1 MISEEKLT
9 EIRERLPL
17 SELVGEYVQLK
28 KSGKSHRG
36 LCPFHQERTPSFYVN
51 DDRESFHC
59 FGCGTGGD
67 LFEFLKQIEGISFP
81 DAVTR
86 LAERVGIQLD
96 WSHPDESAAYAK
108 KKREI
113 ELLRQA
119 AWYYHCLLKNLPED
133 HEVHQYLRARHLDLE
148 MVEGF
153 FLGFCPAGDSGLQD
167 YLKKKGFSLTE
178 LRACHLFNG
187 TREFFR
193 GRLIFPIFRQD
204 KKVVGFGGRILNEKD
219 GGPKYLN
226 SPESDLFK
234 KGELFY
240 GLDLAK
246 STLRKT
252 GQALV
257 VEGYF
262 DVITLHAQGFVQ
274 AVAPLGT
281 ALTGSQAK
289 ILTRLVEEITLLFD
303 SDAAGSRATLKALE
317 VLLPMGAL
325 PKRVHLEGG
334 EDPDS
339 YLNRYGKLALG
350 KKLEERRNLLEELI
364 DKGASEMKP
373 ASASLEK
380 KGQAAGQLLRL
391 IEKFPDSITQNL
403 YRRRLAEAFEI
414 PEEWL
419 QGRGQ
424 TRSGTPRPSGAAR
437 PSWLPEEEAIVE
449 LWLKFPELRDRIRA
463 ELPLEDLCTPAAQDL
478 LGLFWSVPGDP
489 AEVSTGKYFDL
500 APQGLLEVL
509 TELALRSSGLEETGA
524 AERHLAQSILRLKE
538 RRLRQDL
545 EGLKD
550 TAARDQPE
558 LLQLVQQKIQALS
571 LLLKTK
577 EGNDGQ
583 S

>member
-9 EIRERLPL
+9 EIRERVPL
-17 SELVGEYVQLK
+17 SELIGEYVQLK

-51 DDRESFHC
+51 DERESFHC

-81 DAVTR
+81 EAVTR

-96 WSHPDESAAYAK
+96 WSHPDETAAYAK

-113 ELLRQA
+113 ELMRQA

-133 HEVHQYLRARHLDLE
+133 HEAHRYLQGRHLNLE
-148 MVEGF
+148 AVEGF
-153 FLGFCPAGDSGLQD
+153 FLGFCPAGDSGLKD
-167 YLKKKGFSLTE
+167 YLRKKGFTQAE
-178 LRACHLFNG
+178 LQACHLFNG
-187 TREFFR
+187 NREFFR

-204 KKVVGFGGRILNEKD
+204 KKVVGFGGRIMSETD

-226 SPESDLFK
+226 SPESELFK

-246 STLRKT
+246 ATVRKT
-252 GQALV
+252 GQVLV

-262 DVITLHAQGFVQ
+262 DVISLHTHGFTQ

-281 ALTGSQAK
+281 ALTANQAK
-289 ILTRLVEEITLLFD
+289 ILTRLAEEITLLFD
-303 SDAAGSRATLKALE
+303 GDAAGSRATLKALE
-317 VLLPMGAL
+317 VLLPMGTL
-325 PKRVHLEGG
+325 PKWVHLESG

-339 YLNRYGKLALG
+339 YLHRYGKLALG

-373 ASASLEK
+373 AHASLER
-380 KGQAAGQLLRL
+380 KGQAAGQLLGL
-391 IEKFPDSITQNL
+391 IEKIPDTITQNL

-419 QGRGQ
+419 QSRGR
-424 TRSGTPRPSGAAR
+424 SRPAEHRKTAAAR
-437 PSWLPEEEAIVE
+437 PPWLPEEEAQISRAAR
-449 LWLKFPELRDRIRA
+449 PDPLRTYAGGFMYADR
-463 ELPLEDLCTPAAQDL
+463 
-478 LGLFWSVPGDP
+478 PGAVGVVLDP
-489 AEVSTGKYFDL
+489 PRGPSRGKYWEIF
-500 APQGLLEVL
+500 
-509 TELALRSSGLEETGA
+509 
-524 AERHLAQSILRLKE
+524 
-538 RRLRQDL
+538 
-545 EGLKD
+545 
-550 TAARDQPE
+550 
-558 LLQLVQQKIQALS
+558 
-571 LLLKTK
+571 
-577 EGNDGQ
+577 
-583 S
+583 

>member
-1 MISEEKLT
+1 MISEEKLN

-17 SELVGEYVQLK
+17 SELIGEYVQLK

-59 FGCGTGGD
+59 FGCGAGGD
-67 LFEFLKQIEGISFP
+67 LFEFLKKIEGIAFP

-86 LAERVGIQLD
+86 LAERLNIQLD
-96 WSHPDESAAYAK
+96 WAHPEETAAYAR

-113 ELLRQA
+113 ELLRQS

-133 HEVHQYLRARHLDLE
+133 HEAHTYLLQRHLTLE
-148 MVEGF
+148 AVEGF
-153 FLGFCPAGDSGLQD
+153 FLGFCPAGDSGLHD
-167 YLKKKGFSLTE
+167 YLKKKGFSQTE

-193 GRLIFPIFRQD
+193 GRLVFPIFRQD
-204 KKVVGFGGRILNEKD
+204 KKVVGFGGRIFSEKD

-246 STLRKT
+246 TTVRKT
-252 GQALV
+252 GQVLV

-262 DVITLHAQGFVQ
+262 DVISLHSQGFTQ

-281 ALTGSQAK
+281 ALTTNQAK
-289 ILTRLVEEITLLFD
+289 ILSRLAEEITLLFD

-317 VLLPMGAL
+317 VLLPMGVL
-325 PKRVHLEGG
+325 PKRTSLEAG

-350 KKLEERRNLLEELI
+350 KKLETRRNLLEELI
-364 DKGASEMKP
+364 DKSASEMRP
-373 ASASLEK
+373 ANASLEK
-380 KGQAAGQLLRL
+380 KGQAAGQLLKL
-391 IEKFPDSITQNL
+391 IEKIPDTITQNL

-414 PEEWL
+414 PEDWL
-419 QGRGQ
+419 SKPGPARAGIF
-424 TRSGTPRPSGAAR
+424 RPAGMAR
-437 PSWLPEEEAIVE
+437 PAWLPEEEAIIE
-449 LWLKFPELRDRIRA
+449 LWLKFPGLRDRILA
-463 ELPLEDLCTPAAQDL
+463 ELTLEDLCTPAAQEL
-478 LGLFWSVPGDP
+478 LGRFWAQSGGPG
-489 AEVSTGKYFDL
+489 ELSTGKYFDL
-500 APQGLLEVL
+500 APEGLLEVL
-509 TELALRSSGLEETGA
+509 SEMALRSSGLEEHGA

-545 EGLKD
+545 EDLKN
-550 TAARDQPE
+550 APALDQPA
-558 LLQLVQQKIQALS
+558 LLQQKIQALS

-577 EGNDGQ
+577 DGNDGQ

>member
-59 FGCGTGGD
+59 FGCGSGGD
-67 LFEFLKQIEGISFP
+67 LFEFLKKIEGISFP

-86 LAERVGIQLD
+86 LAERLGIQLD
-96 WSHPDESAAYAK
+96 WSHPEETAAYAK

-119 AWYYHCLLKNLPED
+119 AWYYHCLLKNLPDD
-133 HEVHQYLRARHLDLE
+133 HEAHAYLRERHLPLE
-148 MVEGF
+148 TVEGF
-153 FLGFCPAGDSGLQD
+153 FLGFCPAGDSGLKD
-167 YLKKKGFSLTE
+167 YLKKKGFTPVE
-178 LRACHLFNG
+178 LRSCHLFNG

-204 KKVVGFGGRILNEKD
+204 KKVVGFGGRIFSDRD

-246 STLRKT
+246 STVRKT
-252 GQALV
+252 GQLLV

-262 DVITLHAQGFVQ
+262 DVISLHAQGFSQ

-281 ALTGSQAK
+281 ALTSHQAR
-289 ILTRLVEEITLLFD
+289 ILSRLAEEITLLFD

-317 VLLPMGAL
+317 ALLPLGVL
-325 PKRVHLEGG
+325 PKRVQLEGG

-339 YLNRYGKLALG
+339 FLNRYGKLALG
-350 KKLEERRNLLEELI
+350 KKLETRRNLLEELI
-364 DKGASEMKP
+364 DKSASELRP
-373 ASASLEK
+373 AHASLEK
-380 KGQAAGQLLRL
+380 KGQAAGQLLKL
-391 IEKFPDSITQNL
+391 IEKIPDSITQHL

-419 QGRGQ
+419 QTPGRP
-424 TRSGTPRPSGAAR
+424 RAGTAPRDPMAR
-437 PSWLPEEEAIVE
+437 PPWVPEEEAIIE
-449 LWLKFPELRDRIRA
+449 LWLKFPGLRDRILA
-463 ELPLEDLCTPAAQDL
+463 ELTLEDLCTPAAQEL
-478 LGLFWSVPGDP
+478 LGSFWTLPGGQ
-489 AEVSTGKYFDL
+489 EGVSIGKYFDL
-500 APQGLLEVL
+500 APDGLLEVL
-509 TELALRSSGLEETGA
+509 SEMALRSTGLEETGA
-524 AERHLAQSILRLKE
+524 AERHLTYSILRLKE

-545 EGLKD
+545 EDLKN
-550 TAARDQPE
+550 APALDQPG
-558 LLQLVQQKIQALS
+558 LLQQKIQALS

-577 EGNDGQ
+577 EENDGQ